1 MDIKQKNKIID
12 VASDT
17 FAGAASATI
26 GLIATGPLGAIGGA
40 LIAPAL
46 STTIKAFAKRMLSEK
61 ESNRVK
67 NTFSNAIDKIQIKL
81 QQGEY
86 PRNDN
91 FWTSDNSDSSSAQ
104 KLLEGTLLKSRDEY
118 EEKKLT
124 YYSNLLVNICFNV
137 DISFE
142 KANILLKI
150 IEQLSYRQLVVIAY
164 LSDGKI
170 IDMDEWDIS
179 FKDKPFLEKYFD
191 FYSEMINLY
200 DLRLLKQAG
209 KGLKLGS
216 AKSQLSTLGQS
227 LSALMELNSIPDE
240 EQNKMNI
247 LINDIQLLIKQ
258 K

>member
-1 MDIKQKNKIID
+1 MDKKQKDKLID
-12 VASDT
+12 VFSDT
-17 FAGAASATI
+17 FAGTISAAI
-26 GLIATGPLGAIGGA
+26 GLIETGVLGELGGA
-40 LIAPAL
+40 LIAPTL
-46 STTIKAFAKRMLSEK
+46 SMTIKDFAKRMLSEN

-67 NTFSNAIDKIQIKL
+67 NTFSYAIEKIQTKL
-81 QQGEY
+81 QQGDY

-91 FWTSDNSDSSSAQ
+91 FWTSENNDKSCAE

-118 EEKKLT
+118 EEKKLK
-124 YYSNLLVNICFNV
+124 YYSNLLVNICFDEN
-137 DISFE
+137 ITFE

-164 LSDGKI
+164 LSDGKM
-170 IDMDEWDIS
+170 IDMDEWDIA
-179 FKDKPFLEKYFD
+179 FKDKANLEKYFD

-216 AKSQLSTLGQS
+216 SKSQLSTLGYS
-227 LSALMELNSIPDE
+227 LSVLMELTSIPSE
-240 EQNKMNI
+240 EQNNVK
-247 LINDIQLLIKQ
+247 LIIDDIQLLISQ